1 MTLTL
6 ISLDSLYMA
15 ISGESLDAIIKPS
28 LRVEFETNKHQ
39 WFPRTDTPANKA
51 YDKRTPGIFSLRIR
65 LKYTHTQTHTH
76 THTHPYIHTYIRTYK
91 TITMSRRFVQV
102 GVGGAG
108 ACCAQL

>member
-76 THTHPYIHTYIRTYK
+76 THTHPYIHTYIHTYVHIK
-91 TITMSRRFVQV
+91 
-102 GVGGAG
+102 
-108 ACCAQL
+108 L